1 MKKKILFAIAV
12 LLGIILFVF
21 GVPIVI
27 NECYKAGGYVTLW
40 SAEDVLSYYGTILG
54 ATVSVAV
61 LAATIL
67 FTRKQIRHD
76 QFINSQSEKWK
87 SVDAIINQA
96 IEAVQPLQVAQM
108 VYADVGYEHA
118 GETINKLQR
127 HIMNMKKSLDMLN
140 CHLDSDEGK
149 RLSALI
155 QQILSC
161 MEEVESLA
169 SQMVQQLSCIQKNK
183 LHENYKELLRL
194 ALQSPDMVDEETVQN
209 YQNYLKA
216 NPYTPP
222 DRITE
227 EIGDIGLKL
236 VGTYNTTYQ
245 SLLDKKREVFRDI
258 ERENME
264 KAEEILKWFSGKER

>member
-67 FTRKQIRHD
+67 FTQKQIRHD
-76 QFINSQSEKWK
+76 QFVNTQSEKWK

-96 IEAVQPLQVAQM
+96 IEAVQPLHVAQM
-108 VYADVGYEHA
+108 VYADIGYEHA

-127 HIMNMKKSLDMLN
+127 HTMNMKKSLDMLN

-155 QQILSC
+155 QQILLC

-194 ALQSPDMVDEETVQN
+194 ALQSPGTVDDETVQN

-236 VGTYNTTYQ
+236 VSTYNTTYQ

-264 KAEEILKWFSGKER
+264 KADEILKWFSGKER

>member
-1 MKKKILFAIAV
+1 MKKRILFAIAV

-40 SAEDVLSYYGTILG
+40 SAENVLSYYGTILG
-54 ATVSVAV
+54 ATVSV

-76 QFINSQSEKWK
+76 QFVNTQSEKWK

-96 IEAVQPLQVAQM
+96 IEAVQPLHVAQM

-140 CHLDSDEGK
+140 CHLDSDEGN

-169 SQMVQQLSCIQKNK
+169 SQMVQQLSCIQRNK

-194 ALQSPDMVDEETVQN
+194 ALQSPDTVDEETVQN

-258 ERENME
+258 ERENTE
-264 KAEEILKWFSGKER
+264 KADEILKWFSGKER